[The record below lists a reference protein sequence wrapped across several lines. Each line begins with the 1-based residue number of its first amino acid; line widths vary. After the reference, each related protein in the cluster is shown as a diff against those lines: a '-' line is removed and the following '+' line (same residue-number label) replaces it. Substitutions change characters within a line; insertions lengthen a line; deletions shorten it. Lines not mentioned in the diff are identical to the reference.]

1 VKKKSK
7 IEPILKIM
15 NKEGG
20 RMNRKLLS
28 ILGVGLLIL
37 TFTSCSSSPEQSLLD
52 RYFAALSMKDNA
64 TLSTM
69 AMSPMSFDFTSWEIL
84 SVSEEVVQPFALSEM
99 NTKELELKKKVEE
112 SVGITLDSRA
122 DLDEAIFEKNNART
136 GAARRAAQTKVDEM
150 QTAYDEQRAAH
161 AQLQKEYNIA
171 KEAAAKEEDIA
182 AFSLGSDYP
191 TIRDFVGEVSSKEV
205 DVQVTGKEGTGSY
218 KFFLKRYTL
227 EDESMSLSH
236 RGRWIIEKV
245 QKIG

>member
-1 VKKKSK
+1 
-7 IEPILKIM
+7 
-15 NKEGG
+15 
-20 RMNRKLLS
+20 MNRKLLS

-37 TFTSCSSSPEQSLLD
+37 TLNSCSSNPEKTLLD
-52 RYFAALSMKDNA
+52 RYFSALRMNDNQ

-69 AMSPMSFDFTSWEIL
+69 AISPMSFDVTSWEIL
-84 SVSEEVVQPFALSEM
+84 TVSEEVIKPFALSDM

-112 SVGITLDSRA
+112 SVGITLDARA

-150 QTAYDEQRAAH
+150 QVAYDEQRAAH
-161 AQLQKEYNIA
+161 AQVQKEYNVA
-171 KEAAAKEEDIA
+171 KETAASEEDIA

-205 DVQVTGKEGTGSY
+205 DVQVTGKEGTGTY
-218 KFFLKRYTL
+218 RFFLWRYTL
-227 EDESMSLSH
+227 EDESLNIPH